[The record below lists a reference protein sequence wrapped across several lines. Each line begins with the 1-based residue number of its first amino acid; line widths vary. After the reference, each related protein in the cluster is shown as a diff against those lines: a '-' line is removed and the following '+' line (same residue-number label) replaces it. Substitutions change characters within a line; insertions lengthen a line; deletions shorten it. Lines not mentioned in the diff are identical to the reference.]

1 MVVPSIPIE
10 EKNRLSLVVD
20 LSLVTGEFITYR
32 NNDRGLT
39 TTTMTTTRTILS
51 ILLFLPYYLRNP
63 LKRRDI
69 TMGPRVCEPFLT

>member
-39 TTTMTTTRTILS
+39 TTRTILS

-63 LKRRDI
+63 LKRSDI
-69 TMGPRVCEPFLT
+69 TMGPRGFGSCM

>member
-39 TTTMTTTRTILS
+39 TTRTILS
-51 ILLFLPYYLRNP
+51 ILLFSPYYLRNP
-63 LKRRDI
+63 LKRSDI
-69 TMGPRVCEPFLT
+69 TMGPRVCESNLT